1 MKTYITYLLK
11 ILSFSRNFR
20 QFEMNNFLC
29 WSAMVIDNISY
40 GIRGVATNSGLGGGR
55 FESGFFLYCKYERG
69 IKESNLSS
77 LC

>member
-29 WSAMVIDNISY
+29 WSAMVVDNISY
-40 GIRGVATNSGLGGGR
+40 GIRGVATNSGLGGGGGAGSPQVR
-55 FESGFFLYCKYERG
+55 IGIFFVL
-69 IKESNLSS
+69 
-77 LC
+77 